1 MHTFWVWVTQRILWV
16 HNHSFH
22 CRSYTNQQ
30 VLPQIISILFRSI
43 TPSALLPLC
52 QSSLSLAL
60 SYTHTHTVGVICAA
74 QMPEGAWWRAQV
86 MGHHEDTMVEL
97 RYVDYGGYDIVKMD
111 TLRQIR

>member
-1 MHTFWVWVTQRILWV
+1 M
-16 HNHSFH
+16 
-22 CRSYTNQQ
+22 
-30 VLPQIISILFRSI
+30 
-43 TPSALLPLC
+43 
-52 QSSLSLAL
+52 
-60 SYTHTHTVGVICAA
+60 ICAA